1 MKGSIKRITAREVF
15 TTKGVPTI
23 EVDVVLDDDSLGRS
37 AAPGGT
43 SRGEYE
49 SFDLIDGDKSYF
61 DGKGVSKAISIVHDT
76 IAEKLVDQNAYDQE
90 NIDNILIKLDGT
102 EKKSQLG
109 GNTIIAVSIACAKA
123 AACSKGMELFKY
135 LGGGNEIPLPLV
147 YVMFGGPAYVSLSG
161 ICDFQEYALIPLKAK
176 NYKSGYISTLGI
188 YKKLCEIMTAKTG
201 YGTAHY
207 SKIAGIPIARFDT
220 NEEAFAILTQ
230 LIKDEGYEPWD
241 EFGIHVDIAANQ
253 LYRNG
258 LYYLDCNKAVFSR
271 TQMIDWLVK
280 LCGEYPI
287 VSLED
292 PLFEDDWEGWKILTE
307 KIGNKVQILGDD
319 LFVTNKKRLEKGIT
333 MGAANAIVIKP
344 NQVGTLTETF
354 QTIKTAKAA
363 NYGTVVSPRSGELW
377 DPYLVHLC
385 VGQNLGQG
393 KIAGAYSSGE
403 SSVNELI
410 RIGDSLSDRAM
421 YRDGSILPQN
431 R

>member
-1 MKGSIKRITAREVF
+1 MKGSIKKITAREVF

-23 EVDVVLDDDSLGRS
+23 EVDVVLNDDSLGRS

-61 DGKGVSKAISIVHDT
+61 DGKGVTKAISIVHNT
-76 IAEKLVDQNAYDQE
+76 IAKKLLNHNAYDQE
-90 NIDNILIKLDGT
+90 NIDNILIELDGT
-102 EKKSQLG
+102 ERKSQLG

-123 AACSKGMELFKY
+123 AAQSKNIELFKY
-135 LGGGNEIPLPLV
+135 FGGGSEMPLPLV

-176 NYKSGYISTLGI
+176 DYKSGYISTLGI
-188 YKKLCEIMTAKTG
+188 YKKLCEIMAAKTG
-201 YGTAHY
+201 QGTAHY

-220 NEEAFAILTQ
+220 NEEAFSILTQ
-230 LIKDEGYEPWD
+230 LIKEEGYESWD
-241 EFGIHVDIAANQ
+241 EFGIHVDVAANQ

-258 LYYLDCNKAVFSR
+258 LYYLDCNKVVLSR
-271 TQMIDWLVK
+271 DQMIDWLVK
-280 LCGEYPI
+280 VCTDYPI

-307 KIGNKVQILGDD
+307 RIGNKVQILGDD
-319 LFVTNKKRLEKGIT
+319 LFVTNTKRLEKGIT

-354 QTIKTAKAA
+354 QTIKTAKAT
-363 NYGTVVSPRSGELW
+363 NYETVVSPRSGELW

-403 SSVNELI
+403 SNVNELI
-410 RIGDSLSDRAM
+410 RIGDSLAGKAI
-421 YRDGSILPQN
+421 YRNGSILQQN

>member
-1 MKGSIKRITAREVF
+1 MKGIIKKITAREVF

-23 EVDVVLDDDSLGRS
+23 EVDVGLDDKSLGRA

-43 SRGEYE
+43 SRGEHE
-49 SFDLIDGDKSYF
+49 SFDLIDGDRSYF
-61 DGKGVSKAISIVHDT
+61 DGKGVTKAIGVVHDI
-76 IAEKLVDQNAYDQE
+76 IAKKLINQNAYDQE
-90 NIDNILIKLDGT
+90 NIDNILIELDGT
-102 EKKSQLG
+102 EGKSHLG

-123 AACSKGMELFKY
+123 AAQSRRMELFEY

-147 YVMFGGPAYVSLSG
+147 YVMFGGPAYVALSG
-161 ICDFQEYALIPLKAK
+161 VCDFQEYALIPLKAK
-176 NYKSGYISTLGI
+176 NYKAGYISTLGI
-188 YKKLCEIMTAKTG
+188 YKKLCGIMAAKTG
-201 YGTAHY
+201 QGTAHY
-207 SKIAGIPIARFDT
+207 SKIAGIPIARFNT

-230 LIKDEGYEPWD
+230 LITDEGYEPWD

-253 LYRNG
+253 LYRDG
-258 LYYLDCNKAVFSR
+258 LYYLDCNKMIFSR
-271 TQMIDWLVK
+271 DQMIEWLVK
-280 LCGEYPI
+280 LCADYPI

-307 KIGNKVQILGDD
+307 RIGNKVQILGDD
-319 LFVTNKKRLEKGIT
+319 LFVTNTKRLEKGIV
-333 MGAANAIVIKP
+333 MGAANAIVVKP

-363 NYGTVVSPRSGELW
+363 SYGTVVSPRSGELW

-410 RIGDSLSDRAM
+410 RIGDSLAGKAV
-421 YRDGSILPQN
+421 YKNGSVLPHN